1 MSNAVEAELKFVIDA
16 DGMKKL
22 SRFKALEGH
31 DVVRTGEKRLTT
43 TYFDTVDRLLKASA
57 ISLRIRRSG
66 RGGEQT
72 VKAGGT
78 FSLGM
83 ADRPEHTVAFGGH
96 VPDISRFT
104 DEMLRVRLTDL
115 LGTAEL
121 VPMFTIKMARRL
133 WRITNG
139 NGDVVDFSI
148 DNGEVVAG
156 DKRAPVIE
164 AEFELV
170 SGDRRALFDIAKAV
184 LKGQTFAFSTSTKS
198 DLGFALVDGAF
209 KPVGQPV
216 TAGTIELSPDDSVES
231 ALQTMLR
238 SCVSQISANLLAV
251 RTGRNPEG
259 PHQLRVGLR
268 RLRSVLSVFAKVIAR
283 EQVTRIKED
292 VRWLSAEV
300 GAVRD
305 LDVMMEELVAPLAAE
320 ADMSGIL
327 DLLDATRTEAHARL
341 DAAVADGRTG
351 ALLIDLV
358 AFTEGRGWLSSVDI
372 GQSQRMVE
380 PIESFA
386 VEAVRR
392 LKTKVAR
399 MGREPDE
406 LTPEER
412 HELRKK
418 FKALRYTLD
427 FFLPVLG
434 KAVRKDLLPAVKA
447 AQDVLGTLNDI
458 HMAHVMLDG
467 MHPVT
472 DDNGRTERAIGF
484 CLGWHAA
491 RAKGIWEARKRLI
504 SLE

>member
-31 DVVRTGEKRLTT
+31 DVVRIGEKRLTT
-43 TYFDTVDRLLKASA
+43 TYFDTADRLLKANN
-57 ISLRIRRSG
+57 ISLRIRRAG

-72 VKAGGT
+72 VKAGGS

-83 ADRPEHTVAFGGH
+83 ADRPEHTVVYGGQ

-104 DEMLRVRLTDL
+104 DEMMRARLVDVLGASEL
-115 LGTAEL
+115 LPT
-121 VPMFTIKMARRL
+121 FTIKMARRL

-148 DNGEVVAG
+148 DNGEVSAG
-156 DKRAPVIE
+156 EQHAPVIE

-170 SGDRRALFDIAKAV
+170 SGDRRALFDIAKGV
-184 LKGQTFAFSTSTKS
+184 LKGLPFTFSTRTKS
-198 DLGFALVDGAF
+198 DLGFALVDGTLE
-209 KPVGQPV
+209 PLGQPV
-216 TAGTIELSPDDSVES
+216 FASAIDLNPDDSVES

-238 SCVSQISANLLAV
+238 SCVAQISANLVAV
-251 RTGRNPEG
+251 RTGRDPEG

-268 RLRSVLSVFAKVIAR
+268 RLRSVLSVFSKVIAR

-292 VRWLSAEV
+292 ARWLATEV

-305 LDVMMEELVAPLAAE
+305 LDVMMEELVAPLSAE
-320 ADMSGIL
+320 ADMGGIL
-327 DLLDATRTEAHARL
+327 DMLDAKRTEAHARL
-341 DAAVADGRTG
+341 DAAVTDGRTG
-351 ALLIDLV
+351 AFLIDLV

-372 GQSQRMVE
+372 GQSLRMVE
-380 PIESFA
+380 PIETFA
-386 VEAVRR
+386 GDAVRR
-392 LKTKVAR
+392 LKAKVAR
-399 MGREPDE
+399 MGADPDG
-406 LTPEER
+406 LSPDER

-418 FKALRYTLD
+418 FKALRYTVD

-467 MHPVT
+467 MHPET
-472 DDNGRTERAIGF
+472 EDNGRTERAIGF

-491 RAKGIWEARKRLI
+491 RAKSIWEARKRLI